1 VDIHHLEDADLK
13 FVWAAYRL
21 GALTSLAPVFERP
34 GMKSQEFAEVFVDH
48 LLANFTDAWIAEA
61 ETLEGFK
68 PAGLIIVWTR
78 GRVIEIGDMVW
89 FPWASAR
96 NTLESVVKFMDQL
109 RRDFVVLEFARIE
122 DKKFF
127 ERVAAHGVMR
137 KIGHAHSI
145 YPNGPAVLFETIR
158 KE

>member
-1 VDIHHLEDADLK
+1 MDDGDLK
-13 FVWAAYRL
+13 FLWAAYRQ
-21 GALTSLAPVFERP
+21 GA
-34 GMKSQEFAEVFVDH
+34 MKELSPALQKEGLKPQEFSET
-48 LLANFTDAWIAEA
+48 LLEYLAANFTDAWIAEA

-68 PAGLIIVWTR
+68 PAGLVVAWTR
-78 GRVIEIGDMVW
+78 GRVIEIGDMIW
-89 FPWASAR
+89 FPWTTAR
-96 NTLESVVKFMDQL
+96 NTLEAVVKFMDQL

-145 YPNGPAVLFETIR
+145 YPNGPAVLFETVR
-158 KE
+158 KD